1 MNTLFCFLCLRLYT
15 SVVYRVMHVRNYAD
29 IERKKNTMKLLPLNE
44 ITQKTLSMSNE
55 DLKQLINDQE
65 DSNLWIHSILAKRF
79 MHLINKGIQEEW
91 LELNGEY
98 VRVSF

>member
-1 MNTLFCFLCLRLYT
+1 
-15 SVVYRVMHVRNYAD
+15 
-29 IERKKNTMKLLPLNE
+29 MKLLPLNE
-44 ITQKTLSMSNE
+44 ITQKALSMSNE
-55 DLKQLINDQE
+55 DLKQMINDQE
-65 DSNLWIHSILAKRF
+65 DSNLWIYSTLAKRF

>member
-1 MNTLFCFLCLRLYT
+1 
-15 SVVYRVMHVRNYAD
+15 
-29 IERKKNTMKLLPLNE
+29 MKLLPLNE
-44 ITQKTLSMSNE
+44 ITQKALSMSNE
-55 DLKQLINDQE
+55 DLKQLINEQE

>member
-1 MNTLFCFLCLRLYT
+1 MSYRLQLC
-15 SVVYRVMHVRNYAD
+15 
-29 IERKKNTMKLLPLNE
+29 EREKKNTMKLLPLNE
-44 ITQKTLSMSNE
+44 ITQEALFMSNE
-55 DLKQLINDQE
+55 DLKQMINDKE
-65 DSNLWIHSILAKRF
+65 DSKIWIHSILAMRF

>member
-1 MNTLFCFLCLRLYT
+1 MCSYVTLCVFLHL
-15 SVVYRVMHVRNYAD
+15 
-29 IERKKNTMKLLPLNE
+29 IIKRKITMKLLPLNE
-44 ITQKTLSMSNE
+44 ITQKALSMSNE
-55 DLKQLINDQE
+55 DLKQMINDQE

>member
-1 MNTLFCFLCLRLYT
+1 MCSDVTLCVFLHL
-15 SVVYRVMHVRNYAD
+15 
-29 IERKKNTMKLLPLNE
+29 IIKRKITMKLLPLNE
-44 ITQKTLSMSNE
+44 ITQKALSMSNE
-55 DLKQLINDQE
+55 DLKQMINDQE

>member
-1 MNTLFCFLCLRLYT
+1 
-15 SVVYRVMHVRNYAD
+15 
-29 IERKKNTMKLLPLNE
+29 MKILPLNE
-44 ITQKTLSMSNE
+44 LTQEALFMSNE
-55 DLKQLINDQE
+55 DLKQMINDKE
-65 DSNLWIHSILAKRF
+65 DSKIWIHSILAKRF

>member
-1 MNTLFCFLCLRLYT
+1 
-15 SVVYRVMHVRNYAD
+15 
-29 IERKKNTMKLLPLNE
+29 MKLLPLNE
-44 ITQKTLSMSNE
+44 ITQKALSMSNE

-98 VRVSF
+98 VRVTF

>member
-1 MNTLFCFLCLRLYT
+1 MKHIYDFFACIVFMCSLVDRYI
-15 SVVYRVMHVRNYAD
+15 RNYAD
-29 IERKKNTMKLLPLNE
+29 TERKKNTMKLLPLNA
-44 ITQKTLSMSNE
+44 ITQKALSMSNE
-55 DLKQLINDQE
+55 DLKQMINDQE
-65 DSNLWIHSILAKRF
+65 DSNLWIYSILGKRF

>member
-1 MNTLFCFLCLRLYT
+1 M
-15 SVVYRVMHVRNYAD
+15 
-29 IERKKNTMKLLPLNE
+29 ERKKNTMKLLPLNE
-44 ITQKTLSMSNE
+44 ITQKALSMSNE
-55 DLKQLINDQE
+55 DLKQMINDQE
-65 DSNLWIHSILAKRF
+65 DSNLWIYSILAKRF

>member
-1 MNTLFCFLCLRLYT
+1 MS
-15 SVVYRVMHVRNYAD
+15 SVVECRIACNYVSV
-29 IERKKNTMKLLPLNE
+29 EKKNTMKLLPLNE
-44 ITQKTLSMSNE
+44 ITQEALFMSNE
-55 DLKQLINDQE
+55 DLKQMINDKE
-65 DSNLWIHSILAKRF
+65 DSKIWIHSILAKRF

>member
-1 MNTLFCFLCLRLYT
+1 
-15 SVVYRVMHVRNYAD
+15 
-29 IERKKNTMKLLPLNE
+29 MKLPLNE
-44 ITQKTLSMSNE
+44 ITQKALSMSNE
-55 DLKQLINDQE
+55 DLKQMINDQE
-65 DSNLWIHSILAKRF
+65 DSNLWIYSILAKRF

>member
-1 MNTLFCFLCLRLYT
+1 
-15 SVVYRVMHVRNYAD
+15 
-29 IERKKNTMKLLPLNE
+29 MKLLPLNA
-44 ITQKTLSMSNE
+44 ITQKALSMSNE
-55 DLKQLINDQE
+55 DLKQMINDQE
-65 DSNLWIHSILAKRF
+65 DSNLWIYSILAKRF

>member
-1 MNTLFCFLCLRLYT
+1 
-15 SVVYRVMHVRNYAD
+15 
-29 IERKKNTMKLLPLNE
+29 MKLLPLNE
-44 ITQKTLSMSNE
+44 ITQKALSMSNE
-55 DLKQLINDQE
+55 DLKQLINEQE

-79 MHLINKGIQEEW
+79 MYLINKGIQEEW

>member
-1 MNTLFCFLCLRLYT
+1 
-15 SVVYRVMHVRNYAD
+15 
-29 IERKKNTMKLLPLNE
+29 
-44 ITQKTLSMSNE
+44 
-55 DLKQLINDQE
+55 LINDQE